1 MDKPDLKIHKLNSR
15 EERPAAPELAE
26 DQTGHQPSVRYV
38 EVPGYAPDYAG
49 RPYAEDDSIDLLA
62 LWQVLA
68 QYKRV
73 LLSVFLFG
81 MLLAAG
87 FAFLSTPIYRAELV
101 MASSAEEKSGGLSSL
116 AGQFGG
122 LASLAGVNLGG
133 GSNDV
138 ERVLATLKSRVFLV
152 PFLQQEKIVP
162 LFAQEQGLSG
172 ETPSTLDVYETFS
185 EDVLDIRKDNKTG
198 LMTLGVEWR
207 DPVLAAHWANT
218 LVARLNEHQRQA
230 AIKEAQQSID
240 YLNQQLAKTS
250 VVDMQQAIYRLI
262 ESQTRIIMLAN
273 VKKEY
278 VMQVIDPALAPE
290 KRVQPQRSL
299 ILVLGAVLSVMA
311 GIFIIFLLHGLKA
324 FRQQLAQ
331 NDE

>member
-1 MDKPDLKIHKLNSR
+1 MDKPDLKIHKLSSKA
-15 EERPAAPELAE
+15 EHPAIPGLPDGQTE
-26 DQTGHQPSVRYV
+26 DQPSVRYV
-38 EVPGYAPDYAG
+38 VVPGYGPDYAG
-49 RPYAEDDSIDLLA
+49 PYTEDDSIDLLA
-62 LWQVLA
+62 LWRVVA

-73 LLSVFLFG
+73 LLSVFLLG
-81 MLLAAG
+81 ILLAIG
-87 FAFLSTPIYRAELV
+87 FAFLSTPVYRAELV
-101 MASSAEEKSGGLSSL
+101 MVSSIEEESGGLSSL

-133 GSNDV
+133 AGNDV
-138 ERVLATLKSRVFLV
+138 DRVLATLKSRVFLV
-152 PFLQQEKIVP
+152 PFLQQEKIMP
-162 LFAQEQGLSG
+162 LFARGPGSETLSV
-172 ETPSTLDVYETFS
+172 LDVYKTFT

-198 LMTLGVEWR
+198 LMTLGVEWH
-207 DPVLAAHWANT
+207 DPALAAHWANT

-240 YLNQQLAKTS
+240 YLNQQLSKTS

-262 ESQTRIIMLAN
+262 ESQTRAIMLAN

-290 KRVQPQRSL
+290 KRVRPQRGL
-299 ILVLGAVLSVMA
+299 IVVLGAVLSIMA
-311 GIFIIFLLHGLKA
+311 GIFIIFLLHGLKT

-331 NDE
+331 SDAA

>member
-1 MDKPDLKIHKLNSR
+1 MDKPDLKIHKLTSKA
-15 EERPAAPELAE
+15 ERPVVPESAE
-26 DQTGHQPSVRYV
+26 NQSEQRQSVRYV
-38 EVPGYAPDYAG
+38 AVPGYAPDYAG
-49 RPYAEDDSIDLLA
+49 PYAEDDSVDLFA
-62 LWQVLA
+62 LW
-68 QYKRV
+68 RV
-73 LLSVFLFG
+73 LLQYKHVLLGVFLFG

-101 MASSAEEKSGGLSSL
+101 MAPSTEEESGGLSSL

-122 LASLAGVNLGG
+122 LASLAGVNLSGAG
-133 GSNDV
+133 NDV
-138 ERVLATLKSRVFLV
+138 DRVLATLKSRVFLV
-152 PFLQQEKIVP
+152 PFLQQEQIVP
-162 LFAQEQGLSG
+162 LFARGLSG
-172 ETPSTLDVYETFS
+172 EVPSTLDVYETFS
-185 EDVLDIRKDNKTG
+185 EDVLDVRKDNKTG

-207 DPVLAAHWANT
+207 DPVLAAYWANT

-240 YLNQQLAKTS
+240 YLNQQLSKTS

-262 ESQTRIIMLAN
+262 ESQTRVIMLAN

-290 KRVQPQRSL
+290 KRVRPQRSL
-299 ILVLGAVLSVMA
+299 ILLLGAVLSVMM

-331 NDE
+331 ND

>member
-1 MDKPDLKIHKLNSR
+1 MDKPDLKIHKLASKV
-15 EERPAAPELAE
+15 ERPITPELAE
-26 DQTGHQPSVRYV
+26 EQSEHSQSVRYV
-38 EVPGYAPDYAG
+38 AVPGYASDYIG
-49 RPYAEDDSIDLLA
+49 PHAEDDSIDLLA
-62 LWQVLA
+62 LWRVLS
-68 QYKRV
+68 QYKHV
-73 LLSVFLFG
+73 LVGTFLFG
-81 MLLAAG
+81 MLLTVS
-87 FAFLSTPIYRAELV
+87 FAFLSTSIYRAELV
-101 MASSAEEKSGGLSSL
+101 MAPSSEEESGGLSSL

-133 GSNDV
+133 GNDV
-138 ERVLATLKSRVFLV
+138 DRVLATLKSRVFLV

-162 LFAQEQGLSG
+162 LFTSGLSS
-172 ETPSTLDVYETFS
+172 EIPSTLDVYETFS
-185 EDVLDIRKDNKTG
+185 ENVLDIRKDNKTG
-198 LMTLGVEWR
+198 LITLGVEWR

-218 LVARLNEHQRQA
+218 LVELLNEHLRQV

-240 YLNQQLAKTS
+240 YLNQQLSKTS

-262 ESQTRIIMLAN
+262 ESQTRVIMLAN

-290 KRVQPQRSL
+290 KRVRPQRSL
-299 ILVLGAVLSVMA
+299 ILVLGAMLSVIA

-331 NDE
+331 SD

>member
-1 MDKPDLKIHKLNSR
+1 MDKPDLKIHKLSSKT
-15 EERPAAPELAE
+15 EHPASPELPDGQAE
-26 DQTGHQPSVRYV
+26 DQPSVRYV
-38 EVPGYAPDYAG
+38 AVPVSDYGPDYAG
-49 RPYAEDDSIDLLA
+49 SYGGDDGIDLLA
-62 LWQVLA
+62 LWRVLVH
-68 QYKRV
+68 YKRV
-73 LLSVFLFG
+73 LLSVFLSG
-81 MLLAAG
+81 MLLATG
-87 FAFLSTPIYRAELV
+87 YAFLSTPVYRAELV
-101 MASSAEEKSGGLSSL
+101 MAPSTEEKNGGLSSL

-133 GSNDV
+133 GNDADK
-138 ERVLATLKSRVFLV
+138 VLATLKSRVFLV

-162 LFAQEQGLSG
+162 LFARGLSG

-198 LMTLGVEWR
+198 LMTLSVEWH

-240 YLNQQLAKTS
+240 YLNQQLSKTS

-262 ESQTRIIMLAN
+262 ESQTRAIMLAN

-290 KRVQPQRSL
+290 KRVRPQRGL
-299 ILVLGAVLSVMA
+299 ILVLGAVLSIMA
-311 GIFIIFLLHGLKA
+311 GIFIIFLLHGLKT

-331 NDE
+331 SDAT

>member
-1 MDKPDLKIHKLNSR
+1 MDKPDLKIHKLSSR
-15 EERPAAPELAE
+15 KEHPATPELPE
-26 DQTGHQPSVRYV
+26 GEEGDQLSVRYV
-38 EVPGYAPDYAG
+38 AVPGYGSDYVG
-49 RPYAEDDSIDLLA
+49 PYAEDDSIDLLA
-62 LWQVLA
+62 LWRVLA

-73 LLSVFLFG
+73 LLSVFLLG

-101 MASSAEEKSGGLSSL
+101 MAPSAEEESGGLSSL

-133 GSNDV
+133 GGNGVD
-138 ERVLATLKSRVFLV
+138 RVLATLKSRVFLV

-162 LFAQEQGLSG
+162 LFAQGLSS

-240 YLNQQLAKTS
+240 YLNQQLSKTS

-262 ESQTRIIMLAN
+262 ESQTRVIMLAN

-290 KRVQPQRSL
+290 KRVRPQRSL

-311 GIFIIFLLHGLKA
+311 GVFIIFLLHGLKT

-331 NDE
+331 SDAT